1 MEELNYES
9 GIPFSIDAGLIDR
22 LGRELVGK
30 AETAVSEL
38 VKNAYDADA
47 QKVQVE
53 FINTWQIGGK
63 LLIRDNGD
71 GMTQN
76 DLIRGFMRISSP
88 DKIHNP
94 RSRRFNR
101 SKAGR
106 KGIGR
111 FATQRLGRK
120 LTIITQTES
129 DAFAHKLVI
138 DWDRYQIDVELSSVR
153 NHLERVPKEQS
164 HGTTLLIEDL
174 RDYWTTKDIERVYR
188 YVSELIQPDYLS
200 DRSLNLQTAVQT
212 DNSFEV
218 EFRRTQDGVTELVAN
233 PQRMLFDKAIAV
245 IEGFIDDN
253 YEGFYGV
260 KSESLGLDDYGISI
274 EASKDRIR
282 YNSLKNVHFKA
293 YYFIYNRTEYY
304 SNINKLEL
312 RNIQQLSNEYSGL
325 RLYRN
330 GFRVLP
336 YGEPTDDWLALDV
349 RYAGESAERTNVPF
363 STKNLFGFV
372 EVIDP
377 EGISFQETASRE
389 GLIDTAAF
397 IELKD
402 FVHKSLV
409 AARLRIGEKIK
420 LIRDQRKIDAQ
431 EQPKPFE
438 NPVDQF
444 AELENLLNVQ
454 NNAAGLQ
461 ALRQI
466 RAQVENLLEEMGM
479 LRVLAGLGL
488 TIAEFTHEIIQFT
501 PSINGYIFSLSQ
513 LQRDPQG
520 IELLE
525 QLDRTFKHFTSY
537 TSYFNTTVSQNVSRE
552 LRPILLIDVVNN
564 FVDVISQDSLKQSI
578 LIKTENFG
586 FDLYTI
592 PMHPS
597 EWGSILF
604 NLYTNSKKAIK
615 RAGSDGRILIICGA
629 DEKENRVY
637 VEFLDNGDGIP
648 EENRDRIFN
657 AFFTTSTPV
666 SFDSENQDK
675 LTGTGLGLKIIK
687 DIIESHGGK
696 IFVSTPEEEGYVT
709 SFRIEL
715 PRATQQQ
722 VKDYG
727 Y

>member
-38 VKNAYDADA
+38 IKNSYDADA
-47 QKVQVE
+47 QQVQVE
-53 FINTWQIGGK
+53 FINTWETGGT
-63 LLIRDNGD
+63 LVIRDDGD
-71 GMTQN
+71 GMTQS

-94 RSRRFNR
+94 RTRRFNR
-101 SKAGR
+101 SKAGK

-111 FATQRLGRK
+111 FATQRLGQR
-120 LTIITQTES
+120 LTIITQTEN
-129 DAFAHKLVI
+129 DATALKLEI
-138 DWDRYQIDVELSSVR
+138 DWNRYQIDVELSSVR
-153 NHLERVPKEQS
+153 NHVERIPKQQS
-164 HGTTLLIEDL
+164 HGTTLLIENL

-200 DRSLNLQTAVQT
+200 DRSSNLQTAVQS
-212 DNSFEV
+212 DNSFNV
-218 EFRRTQDGVTELVAN
+218 EFKRIQDGVTELVAS

-253 YEGFYGV
+253 HEGFYGV
-260 KSESLGLDDYGISI
+260 KSESLGLDDYGISV
-274 EASKDRIR
+274 EASRDHIR
-282 YNSLKNVHFKA
+282 YRSLKNVHFKA

-312 RNIQQLSNEYSGL
+312 RNIQQLSNEYGGL

-397 IELKD
+397 LELKD
-402 FVHKSLV
+402 FVHKALV

-420 LIRDQRKIDAQ
+420 LIRDQRNIQPD
-431 EQPKPFE
+431 EQIQPFE
-438 NPVDQF
+438 NPTNQF

-466 RAQVENLLEEMGM
+466 RAQLENLLEEMGM

-501 PSINGYIFSLSQ
+501 PSINGYIYSLSQ

-520 IELLE
+520 MELLE

-552 LRPILLIDVVNN
+552 LKPILLIDVVNN

-578 LIKTENFG
+578 QIKTENFG
-586 FDLYTI
+586 FDLYTV

-615 RAGSDGRILIICGA
+615 RSGNDGRILIICGA
-629 DEKENRVY
+629 DEKNNRVY

-648 EENRDRIFN
+648 EQNRDRIFN

-666 SFDSENQDK
+666 SFDSANQDK
-675 LTGTGLGLKIIK
+675 LTGTGLGLKIVK
-687 DIIESHGGK
+687 DIIESYGGK
-696 IFVSTPEEEGYVT
+696 IFLNKAEEGFAT

-715 PRATQQQ
+715 PRATPQQL
-722 VKDYG
+722 KDYG